1 MTVAERMAA
10 GAVSI
15 IGVPTDVGAGKAGAR
30 MGPDALRVAGI
41 DRAIARFGVEVVDR
55 GNLSGPNNPELSAI
69 DGFRHLPEVVAW
81 NRSVHDAVRAE
92 LASEHLPIVL
102 GGDHC
107 LAIGS
112 ISAVARHCRESG
124 RRLQVLWL
132 DAHADFNTAILTP
145 TGNLHGMPV
154 ACLCG
159 HGPPL
164 LTGIGGTVPAM
175 LPSEIRQIGVRSVDQ
190 GEKSFLAEIGIEVF
204 DMRYVDE
211 VGMRATMEQ
220 ALAGVG
226 PETHLHLSLDA
237 DFLDPEI
244 APGVSTPVRG
254 GPTYREAQLC
264 MEMIADTGRLCSL
277 DLVEV
282 NPAFDRQNM
291 TAVLLVDLVE
301 SLFRKSILMRLH
313 Q

>member
-1 MTVAERMAA
+1 MAA
-10 GAVSI
+10 SAVSL
-15 IGVPTDVGAGKAGAR
+15 IGVPTDVGAGTAGAR
-30 MGPDALRVAGI
+30 MGPEALRVAGI
-41 DRAIARFGVEVVDR
+41 GRAIARFGVEVTDR
-55 GNLSGPNNPELSAI
+55 GNLNGPSNPDLPAI
-69 DGFRHLPEVVAW
+69 NGFRHLPEVVAW
-81 NRSVHDAVRAE
+81 NRGVHDAVRAE
-92 LASEHLPIVL
+92 LASAQRPVVL

-112 ISAVARHCRESG
+112 VSAIARHCRETGSK
-124 RRLQVLWL
+124 LQVLWL
-132 DAHADFNTAILTP
+132 DAHADFNTAALTP
-145 TGNLHGMPV
+145 TGNLHGMPA

-159 HGPPL
+159 HGPLPL
-164 LTGIGGTVPAM
+164 TRIGGTVPAI
-175 LPSEIRQIGVRSVDQ
+175 LPHEIRQVGVRRVDQ
-190 GEKSFLAEIGIEVF
+190 GEKSFLAEIGVEVF

-211 VGMRATMEQ
+211 IGMRATMER

-226 PETHLHLSLDA
+226 PETHLHVSLDA

-277 DLVEV
+277 DIVEV

-291 TAVLLVDLVE
+291 TAVLVVDLVE
-301 SLFRKSILMRLH
+301 SLFGKSILMRIH
-313 Q
+313 R